1 MAPPQQQLT
10 TATLDPV
17 PARQVDDVPV
27 AEEMSDSFL
36 AYALSVITSRAIPD
50 VRDGLKPVQRRVLYS
65 MLQMGLRSGTP
76 YRKSARVVGDTMGR
90 YHPHG
95 DAAIYDTLVRM
106 GQDFSRMVALVDP
119 QGNFGSLDDPP
130 AASRYT
136 ECRLSE
142 AAMDLVGELDEDT
155 VDFRSTY
162 DGEDTEPAVLPAAL
176 PNLLVNGTAGIA
188 VGMATNMVPHNLAE
202 VGEAIELV
210 MSKQPD
216 EAAAAPGRDAGRKRR
231 ARPTTDE
238 LMEVLPG
245 PDFPGGGTVVS
256 DEGLR
261 TAYETGRGSVRV
273 RARATVEAVTRRR
286 QAVIVTELPYLVGP
300 ERVVSRITELVGS
313 GRLLGVAA
321 IADLSDMDGL
331 RLQIDLKPGVEPA
344 AALTELY
351 RLTPLEETLSV
362 NNVVLVAGVPTT
374 VGLRELC
381 EHYVAHRLQVVVRRT
396 RYRLR
401 RADERLHIVEGLIAA
416 LDNID
421 DVVALIRG
429 SKDAAEAR
437 SSLMARFGLT
447 EVQATHIL
455 DMALRRLT
463 ALERQKLDEEAAS
476 LRADID
482 EFKEILDSRR
492 KQRALVRKELR
503 RIVDDHGRPRRSRI
517 VPTEIA
523 DRELAAHS
531 GEDRGTSTATDAAD
545 TGPDLPCQITVS
557 TSGNI
562 GRTSLKGTRRAS
574 PGRHDLIA
582 ASVIASTG
590 SLVAAVTS
598 RGRVFTVRAGEIE
611 EAVNRVRGVDASSV
625 FGLDSGER
633 VLALVADGDD
643 KLVIVTAA
651 GIIKRI
657 DAEEVLASPPG
668 SPLIALQEGDQVVCA
683 FTAPDEADLVIAA
696 DDGRALRMEASS
708 VRVQRRGAAGMAG
721 IKLRK
726 GAVPV
731 GAGAVSADSVLVV
744 AITTGGAQGGLK
756 ATPCAELPTQ
766 GRGGQGVLVVK
777 LATGE
782 SVVTAAV
789 GGADGMLSLMGQ
801 DDNPRKIDPHP
812 VPLRLEPTARYR
824 APQRVERPVHVLAPG
839 RW

>member
-17 PARQVDDVPV
+17 PARHVDDVPV

-65 MLQMGLRSGTP
+65 MLQMGLRPGTP

-142 AAMDLVGELDEDT
+142 AAMDMVGELDEDT
-155 VDFRSTY
+155 VDFRPTY
-162 DGEDTEPAVLPAAL
+162 DGEDTEPVVLPAAL

-188 VGMATNMVPHNLAE
+188 VGMATNMLPHNLAE

-216 EAAAAPGRDAGRKRR
+216 EAATAPGRKRR

-245 PDFPGGGTVVS
+245 PDFPGGGMVVG

-313 GRLLGVAA
+313 GRLPGVAA

-331 RLQIDLKPGVEPA
+331 RLQIDLKPGIDPA
-344 AALTELY
+344 AAMAELY

-429 SKDAAEAR
+429 SNDAAHAR

-463 ALERQKLDEEAAS
+463 ALERQKLDEEAAN

-482 EFKEILDSRR
+482 EFKAILDSRR
-492 KQRALVRKELR
+492 RQRALVRKELR
-503 RIVDDHGRPRRSRI
+503 RIVDDHGQPRRSRI
-517 VPTEIA
+517 VPAEIA
-523 DRELAAHS
+523 DRELAVRS
-531 GEDRGTSTATDAAD
+531 GEDRGTSMATEAAD

-562 GRTSLKGTRRAS
+562 GRTSLKGSRRAS

-598 RGRVFTVRAGEIE
+598 RGRVFTVRGGEIE
-611 EAVNRVRGVDASSV
+611 EAANRIRGVDASSV
-625 FGLDSGER
+625 FGLGSGER
-633 VLALVADGDD
+633 VLALVATGDD

-651 GIIKRI
+651 GIVKRI
-657 DAEEVLASPPG
+657 DAEEVLDSPPG
-668 SPLIALQEGDQVVCA
+668 SPLIALRERDQVVCA
-683 FTAPDEADLVIAA
+683 FTAPDETDLVIAA

-744 AITTGGAQGGLK
+744 ATTTGGAEGGLK
-756 ATPCAELPTQ
+756 ATACSELPTQ

-782 SVVTAAV
+782 SVVAAAV
-789 GGADGMLSLMGQ
+789 GGADGMLALMGQ
-801 DDNPRKIDPHP
+801 DDNPRKMDPHP
-812 VPLRLEPTARYR
+812 VPMRLEPTVRYR
-824 APQRVERPVHVLAPG
+824 SPQRVERPIHVLAPG